1 MRAAAGV
8 TLFSGFCA
16 ELFGAAADATMP
28 VVAARAK
35 NTFKHFIA
43 VSIVSAH
50 PVSAA
55 CAEVYSLVTTT
66 VHFAKIV
73 RPSRCRGNATLALA
87 RAKRLF
93 ALHCPDKSGPAA
105 RRATLTESA
114 RMAPNVMT
122 FRPPQVTKVPEGL
135 AYASG

>member
-93 ALHCPDKSGPAA
+93 ALHCPDKNGPG
-105 RRATLTESA
+105 
-114 RMAPNVMT
+114 
-122 FRPPQVTKVPEGL
+122 RPPRDTYRIGQDG
-135 AYASG
+135 AQCDDRQASAGYQGT